1 MIVARR
7 VEMERSE
14 KAQDKL
20 WRKNSEDLKKV

>member
-1 MIVARR
+1 MIVVRR
-7 VEMERSE
+7 VEIERRE